1 MRKKRDKKGS
11 NNIKGNKKNNESMIE
26 RTNFQII
33 SSKDN
38 KDSQKE
44 NQNLINIRNKIFDLD
59 FSAIKRKDKNKE
71 EYNNNIINEIK
82 VKKANK
88 YFIEINPNLNNF
100 EINKNKIPKYKYID
114 NNKNSKDNNTDVEK
128 YNIIRD
134 TNKKKLLIINQLINN
149 KRKSLNPNVIF
160 NRVNKDNN
168 RIISRGLSAKKE
180 EYININKSY
189 GFGNKIESKK
199 PDFIEKK
206 AKEIFFMENSE
217 KKVTMH
223 KNDNNNGNSNKSYD
237 DNVSGKNN
245 FRLKHN
251 EIVTID
257 KIKRNKKYNLNIND
271 DKVNEYN
278 NNPKIQRKKEI
289 MNY

>member
-88 YFIEINPNLNNF
+88 YFIEDNKSFEHINNKLNNF
-100 EINKNKIPKYKYID
+100 EINKNKIPKNKYFD
-114 NNKNSKDNNTDVEK
+114 NNKNNKDINSDVESFK
-128 YNIIRD
+128 NIRD
-134 TNKKKLLIINQLINN
+134 LNKKKLLIINQLINN
-149 KRKSLNPNVIF
+149 KRKSLNPNTNY
-160 NRVNKDNN
+160 NRINKDSN
-168 RIISRGLSAKKE
+168 RISERELGGKKE
-180 EYININKSY
+180 EYFNSYKSY
-189 GFGNKIESKK
+189 GFGNKIESKM
-199 PDFIEKK
+199 PNFVGKK
-206 AKEIFFMENSE
+206 AKEIFLMENSG
-217 KKVTMH
+217 KKVKMY
-223 KNDNNNGNSNKSYD
+223 KNDNNC
-237 DNVSGKNN
+237 DNLNVKNN
-245 FRLKHN
+245 LRPRHN
-251 EIVTID
+251 EVVTID
-257 KIKRNKKYNLNIND
+257 KIKRNQKYN
-271 DKVNEYN
+271 
-278 NNPKIQRKKEI
+278 
-289 MNY
+289 